1 MKNIVL
7 IGFMGTGKTST
18 GKLLAK
24 RLGAAF
30 IDLDRAIEEEYGMTI
45 PVMFQ
50 QKGEAYFRACE
61 HAMVEKTAG
70 RRNTVIST
78 GGGTVKD
85 PANMAALHEGGIIV
99 CLKADID
106 TILARTASHGT
117 RPVLDSEDQGDRRQA
132 IASLLAERCRL
143 YEVADFYV
151 DTSTRTPR
159 EVVDEIIRQ
168 IKHEKIGGGSHA

>member
-45 PVMFQ
+45 PAMFE

-61 HAMVEKTAG
+61 HAMVEKTAS

-85 PANMAALHEGGIIV
+85 PANMAALHAGGIIV

-106 TILARTASHGT
+106 TILARTVKTWHAPCT
-117 RPVLDSEDQGDRRQA
+117 RS
-132 IASLLAERCRL
+132 
-143 YEVADFYV
+143 
-151 DTSTRTPR
+151 
-159 EVVDEIIRQ
+159 
-168 IKHEKIGGGSHA
+168 GGSGRPPSGHCIFAGTTAQALRSGGFLYRYEYAHAA

>member
-1 MKNIVL
+1 MFADHDGDLAERLLDARRPAARTRRKRGEASSAAALAREYEVVALVL
-7 IGFMGTGKTST
+7 QGGG
-18 GKLLAK
+18 A
-24 RLGAAF
+24 LGA
-30 IDLDRAIEEEYGMTI
+30 Y
-45 PVMFQ
+45 Q
-50 QKGEAYFRACE
+50 
-61 HAMVEKTAG
+61 AG
-70 RRNTVIST
+70 VYE
-78 GGGTVKD
+78 
-85 PANMAALHEGGIIV
+85 ALHEGGIIV

-132 IASLLAERCRL
+132 IASLLAERRKL
-143 YEVADFYV
+143 YEVAVFYV

>member
-30 IDLDRAIEEEYGMTI
+30 IDLDRAIEEEHGMTI
-45 PVMFQ
+45 PDMFQ

-61 HAMVEKTAG
+61 HAMVEKTAS

-85 PANMAALHEGGIIV
+85 PANMKALHEGGVIV

-106 TILARTASHGT
+106 TILVRTGSHGT
-117 RPVLDSEDQGDRRQA
+117 RPVLDNKDEGDRRQA
-132 IASLLAERCRL
+132 IASLLAERRKL